1 MERQPTRTHQRTN
14 GIIIGSMGKVTRQCI
29 LKTCSKDF
37 YTTEYLL
44 SIKKG
49 KFCSKECCDLA
60 KVGVPLSKV

>member
-1 MERQPTRTHQRTN
+1 
-14 GIIIGSMGKVTRQCI
+14 MGKVTRQCI